1 MRNLTMLGR
10 SLLLAVASQMVMAQ
24 TTAPTLSSSSTTAA
38 PATATQPTDKL
49 VADYSAWAGSDANAA
64 SMVTGL
70 RTGKDI
76 TLTGTAIDGSVTTT
90 TFNPTTKPMGYGN
103 IKIALSLART
113 QLASQGITN
122 PTTAQLQGALV
133 GDGGQQG
140 ILQMRASGMGW
151 GQIANSLGVKLGSVV
166 SGKVPTNAATVAT
179 TTTTGGSITTA
190 GGKSSRGG
198 IVTAEGNSAGGAA
211 TTGHGKGITTAAGA
225 SASGGATAGMG
236 QGNAYGR
243 GGIVSAAGGSAGG
256 GNAYG
261 KGGKP

>member
-1 MRNLTMLGR
+1 MKNLTMLGW
-10 SLLLAVASQMVMAQ
+10 SLLLTVASQMVMAQ
-24 TTAPTLSSSSTTAA
+24 TTAPTLASSSTAT
-38 PATATQPTDKL
+38 PATATRPTDKL
-49 VADYSAWAGSDANAA
+49 VADYSTWAGSDANAA

-76 TLTGTAIDGSVTTT
+76 TLIGTAIDGSVTTT
-90 TFNPTTKPMGYGN
+90 TFSPATKPMGYGN

-122 PTTAQLQGALV
+122 PTTTQLQGALV

-166 SGKVPTNAATVAT
+166 SGKVPANAATAAT

-198 IVTAEGNSAGGAA
+198 IVTAEGNSAGGVA

-225 SASGGATAGMG
+225 GASGSATAGMG